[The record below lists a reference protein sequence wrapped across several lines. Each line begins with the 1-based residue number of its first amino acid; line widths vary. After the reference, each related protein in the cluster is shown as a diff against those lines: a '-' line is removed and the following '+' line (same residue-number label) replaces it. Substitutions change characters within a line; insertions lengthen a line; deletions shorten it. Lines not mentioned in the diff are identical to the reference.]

1 MRIEKLNYSI
11 NTGEKD
17 AEGNIIFTKHSVDFN
32 VPADIEELVQV
43 WGANVA
49 YEKAMATIIIDARRL
64 CYKAKDN
71 TEAQELVS
79 KWIPGVST
87 GRSGMTK
94 KELVDLLGD
103 MSEEEITALKEMAK
117 QRREAQ
123 PV

>member
-1 MRIEKLNYSI
+1 MKIEKLNYSI
-11 NTGEKD
+11 KTGEKD
-17 AEGNIIFTKHSVDFN
+17 EEGNDIFTKHSVDFN
-32 VPADIEELVQV
+32 IPVDLDEMSQV

-71 TEAQELVS
+71 AEAQDLVS

-123 PV
+123 PA